1 MASLVHMRA
10 EDGSI
15 IRLEYHES
23 CPSVAEL
30 ARSYAI
36 AGYPD
41 RYVVVSEK
49 QTKYDAYGNTL
60 KAGHEEVGVYLSLIL
75 RPSMFPSQASFFSS
89 MSTVAL
95 LTALDEHT
103 TKRLGIGWVSDIF
116 CEGHKIGGV
125 CVEGRLD
132 SFSSY
137 EYIIV
142 SFLVRLTENEFPPR
156 ISDLIK
162 KVFGSENASV
172 SMIIAKDILS
182 KFFVLYPKL
191 KQTEK
196 FMDIYKSRF
205 ILGGKRVRYLE
216 YGKRRRC
223 KILNVD
229 STDCSLLIEAKG
241 GVVKKIFTPKHVFI
255 PKKIRLQR
263 N

>member
-1 MASLVHMRA
+1 MASLVHLRA

-15 IRLEYHES
+15 IRLEYHET

-30 ARSYAI
+30 ARRYAI

-41 RYVVVSEK
+41 RYVVVSER
-49 QTKYDAYGNTL
+49 QTKVDACGRPL
-60 KAGHEEVGVYLSLIL
+60 KADKEEVGVYISLIL
-75 RPSMFPSQASFFSS
+75 RPSMFPSQAGFFSA

-95 LTALDEHT
+95 ITALDEHT

-116 CEGHKIGGV
+116 CEGERIGGV
-125 CVEGRLD
+125 TVEGRLD
-132 SFSSY
+132 NFSSY

-142 SFLVRLTENEFPPR
+142 SFSVRLTEGQFPPR

-182 KFFVLYPKL
+182 KFFVLYPRL
-191 KQTEK
+191 KDTEK
-196 FMDIYKSRF
+196 FMDVYKDRF
-205 ILGGKRVRYLE
+205 ILAGKRVSFLE

-229 STDCSLLIEAKG
+229 NSDCSLIVETKG
-241 GVVKKIFTPKHVFI
+241 GLVKRIYSPKNVFI
-255 PKKIRLQR
+255 PKIIR
-263 N
+263 